1 MDVNIINPFLNATI
15 KVIETM
21 AFVTPVPGKP
31 YVVTD
36 TLIGGDIS
44 GIIGLTGAKKG
55 SVVLSLSKE
64 AALKIVSSMLNEKF
78 YYINTEIRDA
88 IGELTNVIAGDA
100 RRALAEQ
107 GHMFEAG
114 IPTVI
119 IGQGH
124 EIESITSGPILAI
137 PFEVD
142 GCQFVVSASF
152 EK

>member
-1 MDVNIINPFLNATI
+1 
-15 KVIETM
+15 M
-21 AFVTPVPGKP
+21 AFVKPVPGKP
-31 YVVTD
+31 YVVKG
-36 TLIGGDIS
+36 TLIGGDIT
-44 GIIGLTGAKKG
+44 GIIGLTGSKKG
-55 SVVLSLSKE
+55 SVILSLSKK
-64 AALKIVSSMLNEKF
+64 AALKIASSMLKEKF

-107 GHMFEAG
+107 GYKLEAG

-119 IGQGH
+119 VGQGQ

-142 GCQFVVSASF
+142 GCQFVVNASF

>member
-55 SVVLSLSKE
+55 SVILSLSKE

-107 GHMFEAG
+107 GYMFEAG

-137 PFEVD
+137 PFKVD
-142 GCQFVVSASF
+142 GYQFVVSASF

>member
-1 MDVNIINPFLNATI
+1 MDVNIINPFLDATI

-21 AFVTPVPGKP
+21 AFVKPVPDKP
-31 YVVTD
+31 YVITD

-44 GIIGLTGAKKG
+44 GIIGLTGAKRG
-55 SVVLSLSKE
+55 SVIFSLSKE

-107 GHMFEAG
+107 GYNFKAG

-119 IGQGH
+119 IGEGH

-137 PFEVD
+137 PFKVD
-142 GCQFVVSASF
+142 GCPFVVNASF